1 MGNEWLVELEL
12 YVYVVKLY
20 NFRARIFGIIYLLPD
35 TYTLG
40 PIQTVYDG
48 NNLVGFMREGLNA
61 GYFTK
66 IEEIE
71 ITQGDYLP
79 NLVKI
84 CRLSIKRTISVY
96 WTKLLLFR
104 LRFFFA
110 RPSFSTPFC
119 LLRFSLIFFLQFFYS
134 PIL

>member
-20 NFRARIFGIIYLLPD
+20 NFRARIFGIIYLLPY

-48 NNLVGFMREGLNA
+48 NNLVVFMREGLNP

-66 IEEIE
+66 IRKIE
-71 ITQGDYLP
+71 ITQG
-79 NLVKI
+79 V
-84 CRLSIKRTISVY
+84 
-96 WTKLLLFR
+96 
-104 LRFFFA
+104 
-110 RPSFSTPFC
+110 
-119 LLRFSLIFFLQFFYS
+119 
-134 PIL
+134 